1 MRRGREST
9 LWDSMIKKV
18 ISRKSLNDC
27 ELVEGREEAL
37 KYSTKAFLNLFTG
50 LNDFRTRMRK
60 FKVIIDE
67 SFLRK
72 LEQHHRRRSSND
84 VCGLLFLLF
93 LINY

>member
-1 MRRGREST
+1 MRRGRGST

-50 LNDFRTRMRK
+50 LNDFRTRTRK

-67 SFLRK
+67 SF
-72 LEQHHRRRSSND
+72 
-84 VCGLLFLLF
+84 CGNWNNTIEEEALMMCVGFCF
-93 LINY
+93 CYFE